1 MAAFKSARGIIA
13 LCLIYLLLH
22 VIGLLLTRL
31 KAGSTAEAKFVIYRL
46 YDCNGFINVFTY
58 IAFCKPAK
66 KELKKVFWISMR
78 NQSVENYN
86 NTVNGMNKGTQT
98 NN

>member
-1 MAAFKSARGIIA
+1 MF
-13 LCLIYLLLH
+13 YLFTFNLH

-46 YDCNGFINVFTY
+46 YDYNGFINVFTY

-66 KELKKVFWISMR
+66 KELKKLFWILISNR
-78 NQSVENYN
+78 SVENYN
-86 NTVNGMNKGTQT
+86 NTICGMNTGTQT